1 MNKEIEEKLD
11 RVIRLIH
18 DHDLGGV
25 LINSQPNFAW
35 LTGGGTNGLDS
46 SREAGVGTL
55 FIRRD
60 GRRFVLAN
68 RIELSR
74 LSTEELACQNYE
86 PVEFGWEE
94 ERASP
99 AVVAEFARKLAPDNL
114 PLGSDSAFG
123 SSTQVINETISR
135 ARYRLTDDEIDRF
148 RRLGKDT
155 GKAIGAL
162 ARSISPGISELEVA
176 RQVIDALSAI
186 GATPVVN
193 LAAADERIQRFRH
206 PVPTDLIWRKT
217 LMIVVCVRRGGLIV
231 SLSRLV
237 CAGEIAED
245 LIRRTEA
252 TAGVNAKMFAATRPG
267 ASGGDV
273 FQVAARAYRDA
284 GFPGEE
290 HLHHQGGAVGYRT
303 RDWVAHPGCIETVQD
318 RQAFAWNPSITGTKI
333 EETSIVFGDS
343 IEIITASPEWPSIS
357 CSVNGTEYSLP
368 AVLEL

>member
-1 MNKEIEEKLD
+1 MTRESEEKLE
-11 RVIRLIH
+11 RLIRLIH
-18 DHDLGGV
+18 AQDLGGV

-60 GRRFVLAN
+60 GRKFVLAN

-74 LSTEELACQNYE
+74 LLTEELACQNYE

-94 ERASP
+94 ERANP
-99 AVVAEFARKLAPDNL
+99 AFVAQVARKLVADNL
-114 PLGSDSAFG
+114 PLGSDSPFRN
-123 SSTQVINETISR
+123 STQVINETISR

-148 RRLGKDT
+148 RCLGRDVS
-155 GKAIGAL
+155 KAIGTL

-176 RQVIDALSAI
+176 RRVIDALSAI

-193 LAAADERIQRFRH
+193 LAAADERIGRFRH
-206 PVPTDLIWRKT
+206 PVPTDLVWRKT
-217 LMIVVCVRRGGLIV
+217 LMIVACVRRGGLIV

-237 CAGEIAED
+237 CVGEIPED

-252 TAGVNAKMFAATRPG
+252 TARVNAKMFAATRPG

-273 FQVAARAYRDA
+273 FHVAARAYADA

-290 HLHHQGGAVGYRT
+290 HLHHQGGAAGYRT
-303 RDWVAHPGCIETVQD
+303 RDWVAHPACAETVQD

-333 EETSIVFGDS
+333 EETCIVFGDS
-343 IEIITASPEWPSIS
+343 IDIITGSPEWPSIS
-357 CSVNGTEYSLP
+357 CSVNGSEYSLP
-368 AVLEL
+368 AVLKI